1 MRFTAVPKK
10 ARKAP
15 LAFKF
20 FGGGARHAMMI
31 APRVLSA
38 DAWVASKSERLPA
51 VTLNYGSYIA

>member
-1 MRFTAVPKK
+1 
-10 ARKAP
+10 
-15 LAFKF
+15 
-20 FGGGARHAMMI
+20 MMI